1 METVPAL
8 FRSRSFSRWF
18 IAGVLGRLTFALA
31 PIAMLVAG
39 SAVYGSV
46 ATGARMAAVVSVA
59 GAVAAPIQGRRLD
72 RRGVAAGL
80 RSALWSGA
88 VVSAAM
94 AAAAYWEL
102 GSPAIEVLA
111 GAWGISLAVVP
122 AGFRALLTQVVDDG
136 DLNRASHIDAVGFEI
151 ALIGAPL
158 VAAVAATLPAATMF
172 LVGAGLAGTAALC
185 VPVPTVPLTRT
196 YSSRRFRFPA
206 PRIMTAALAI
216 GVSGGLLEPSIFA
229 RVEEIGRSES
239 LAALLLAVIG
249 IGSALGGVW
258 TSLRTP
264 RADPRSAA
272 VLLAVHGAGL
282 MAAAFAGGSWLL
294 AASLLVA
301 GVPLAPL
308 TAVGATLL
316 DQRVP
321 HAQRSAA
328 FALAGSAMTL
338 GAGIGQALAGVAI
351 AQNATT
357 VGFLSSVGIILA
369 TAAVATKGWARRR
382 PADPRE

>member
-1 METVPAL
+1 
-8 FRSRSFSRWF
+8 
-18 IAGVLGRLTFALA
+18 
-31 PIAMLVAG
+31 MLVAG

-46 ATGARMAAVVSVA
+46 ATGARMAAVVSIA

-72 RRGVAAGL
+72 RRGVAPGL

-94 AAAAYWEL
+94 AAAAYWQV

-111 GAWGISLAVVP
+111 GAWGVSLAVVP

-158 VAAVAATLPAATMF
+158 VVAVAATLPAATVF
-172 LVGAGLAGTAALC
+172 LVGAGLAAVAALC
-185 VPVPTVPLTRT
+185 VPIPMGSPPPRT
-196 YSSRRFRFPA
+196 HPDRRFRIPA
-206 PRIMTAALAI
+206 PRVITAALAL
-216 GVSGGLLEPSIFA
+216 GVSGGLLEPSVFA

-249 IGSALGGVW
+249 IGSALGGIW

-264 RADPRSAA
+264 RADPRSAG
-272 VLLAVHGAGL
+272 VLLAVHGAAL
-282 MAAAFAGGSWLL
+282 LAAAFAGGPWWL

-308 TAVGATLL
+308 TGVGATLL
-316 DQRVP
+316 DQRV
-321 HAQRSAA
+321 ALADRSAA

-357 VGFLSSVGIILA
+357 VGFLGSVGIVLV
-369 TAAVATKGWARRR
+369 TAAVATKGWTRRR
-382 PADPRE
+382 PAHPLS